1 MTSEGSHE
9 CIYLQP
15 DPNNDTR
22 NEIIRKI
29 QKNLDALR
37 LLGNNLHK
45 HKEYLSRIISEIDEE
60 IMKIH
65 EKIDQ
70 SCSIISTFESSM
82 QTPEGQ
88 QNRILLNLKVYECI
102 SPSDIGRALASWEV
116 PPYTYLEITIPQF
129 SKCQYFNILD
139 NLSFPIIKTKSNT
152 MVQYEIC
159 SDFSHPLKLNEN
171 EATANQYYQG
181 RIDDIDVTVKR
192 YVYDDITLKQLR
204 DSLVFRDPAV
214 FLIVNDYYRKNNNLH
229 IITEPWKYTLW
240 NEICS
245 RYESKDHFAI
255 DSIIYLFKRLIEHF
269 KNVSDLL
276 YITPNIFHFTAERYW
291 KIWYPQSVDKLVGK
305 TQLLYSSYEVGNFN
319 EKTVIEDYS
328 LCNLYSIGLVI
339 LQMASLCDTSN
350 MYKKEHEELL
360 KNTIMMV
367 DYKPIRLALIG
378 ILVNNQKN
386 RLDYSK
392 TLDILEK
399 TWGNL

>member
-1 MTSEGSHE
+1 M
-9 CIYLQP
+9 
-15 DPNNDTR
+15 
-22 NEIIRKI
+22 
-29 QKNLDALR
+29 
-37 LLGNNLHK
+37 
-45 HKEYLSRIISEIDEE
+45 
-60 IMKIH
+60 
-65 EKIDQ
+65 
-70 SCSIISTFESSM
+70 
-82 QTPEGQ
+82 
-88 QNRILLNLKVYECI
+88 
-102 SPSDIGRALASWEV
+102 
-116 PPYTYLEITIPQF
+116 
-129 SKCQYFNILD
+129 
-139 NLSFPIIKTKSNT
+139 
-152 MVQYEIC
+152 
-159 SDFSHPLKLNEN
+159 
-171 EATANQYYQG
+171 
-181 RIDDIDVTVKR
+181 
-192 YVYDDITLKQLR
+192 
-204 DSLVFRDPAV
+204 
-214 FLIVNDYYRKNNNLH
+214 
-229 IITEPWKYTLW
+229 
-240 NEICS
+240 
-245 RYESKDHFAI
+245 
-255 DSIIYLFKRLIEHF
+255 
-269 KNVSDLL
+269 L